1 MEEFY
6 FMVLLGNIS
15 KVCTIGIIISGAA
28 TLFSL
33 AIYLPNK
40 KEDCTEALKYVKLSI
55 TIFMIC
61 LFGFIVIPTRTE
73 CYQIFGLGATLDY
86 IQSNETAKQLP
97 DKAIKALEVLL
108 DNYIEHK

>member
-6 FMVLLGNIS
+6 FMILLGNIS

-33 AIYLPNK
+33 AIYLHDK
-40 KEDCTEALKYVKLSI
+40 KEGCTEALKYVKLSI
-55 TIFMIC
+55 TIFIIC
-61 LFGFIVIPTRTE
+61 LVGNIVIPTRTE

-97 DKAIKALEVLL
+97 DKVIKALEVLL

>member
-33 AIYLPNK
+33 AIYLPSK
-40 KEDCTEALKYVKLSI
+40 K
-55 TIFMIC
+55 
-61 LFGFIVIPTRTE
+61 
-73 CYQIFGLGATLDY
+73 
-86 IQSNETAKQLP
+86 
-97 DKAIKALEVLL
+97 
-108 DNYIEHK
+108 